1 MGSVAAPKEDSAVSS
16 AEVVFGSPLTIPSQA
31 QKMVAGQDDPPAD
44 PPLIDLWQQS
54 YAEVAGGCNSLLD
67 GATHVYIQRGA
78 MGEEGAS
85 TSTGG

>member
-1 MGSVAAPKEDSAVSS
+1 
-16 AEVVFGSPLTIPSQA
+16 
-31 QKMVAGQDDPPAD
+31 MVAGQDDPPAD

-67 GATHVYIQRGA
+67 GATHVYIQWGA

>member
-1 MGSVAAPKEDSAVSS
+1 
-16 AEVVFGSPLTIPSQA
+16 
-31 QKMVAGQDDPPAD
+31 MVAGQDDPPAD

-85 TSTGG
+85 TSTGGV